1 MVDRSEQ
8 TRVRQFFDRHTALLR
23 ALALIALVWGLGYL
37 TWRIGWSGEGANPV
51 LFAMLLVTEVYGLY
65 ALATLA
71 WFSWSRPKAVR
82 PAADSG
88 ARGSTSTSAPTTSRS
103 RW

>member
-1 MVDRSEQ
+1 MDSGEQ
-8 TRVRQFFDRHTALLR
+8 TGVGRFFDRHTGLLR
-23 ALALIALVWGLGYL
+23 ALALIALVWGVGYL

-51 LFAMLLVTEVYGLY
+51 LFAMLLATEVYGLY

-71 WFSWSRPKAVR
+71 WFSWSRPAAVR
-82 PAADSG
+82 PDPTPG
-88 ARGSTSTSAPTTSRS
+88 RRVESTSAPTTSRS